1 MLEISSSGNILKF
14 NFFFLLDSKLIS
26 FKNENIILIKGKE
39 VVNDNLMHEE
49 NILKSHKKDV
59 ELCTAGSLEEQKW
72 MMKNDGN
79 D

>member
-59 ELCTAGSLEEQKW
+59 ELCPAGSFKEQDW
-72 MMKNDGN
+72 MMKNDDN